1 MEMICGNL
9 IFPRE
14 NDRFSARS
22 GTSVPFYPDR
32 EHMMINKR
40 EMRMAPICLIARDP
54 VSILDGERKRERE
67 KKREDMISRAVRQ
80 VDRNNHNGTTRP
92 RCGRCLILLS
102 AIPAR

>member
-67 KKREDMISRAVRQ
+67 KKKRRHDFASGAPSR
-80 VDRNNHNGTTRP
+80 
-92 RCGRCLILLS
+92 S
-102 AIPAR
+102 K